1 MQQPH
6 SFWLMRARG
15 DWRQGTLLWSFCLF
29 LMMVPSLMAAEDA
42 KKIVALVDY
51 IGGDYKNA
59 VRAGK
64 VVNPEEH
71 QEMVEF
77 SRRSLELLQQ
87 LKTAE
92 GDKAGVEPELK
103 ELVSRIRQKEDERRV
118 SELAKRI
125 KEKMIAAYG
134 IVPHPR
140 ALPSLQA
147 GKALYMQNCAQ
158 CHGNEGKGDGPSR
171 GDMQPPSPPPA
182 NFMDPELMAGL
193 SPFKAFN
200 AITFGIERTAMPS
213 FAALAED
220 ERWQAAFY
228 IFSLR
233 FTPEAATEG
242 KKLLEIKRLPDEI
255 RSVATLAVVTDQESQ
270 ERLQRH
276 PLSPEEQRK
285 AMAYLRRGVLEDQ
298 PQDPLIVAR
307 TLLGE
312 SIALHEQGEK
322 EKSYQKAVEAYLDG
336 FELTEAALRAK
347 DASLARRLESQW
359 TQFRNALKSG
369 DEKKKIQ
376 RLYQEIDGGLVQ
388 ASQLLSQES
397 QVAKGYVLFNAAL
410 IILREGLEAAF
421 VLAAILTMLKV
432 MGATQAIPYIHLGWG
447 LALLAGLLTWVLAQT
462 VVTLSGSQ
470 RESLEGFAT
479 LMAAAVLFY
488 MGYWLH
494 TKSEARKWQ
503 QYIHDKVQA
512 AFSSRRILALVGVSF
527 FAVYR
532 EAFEVVLFYQ
542 ALWLQS
548 HNAQDAVIW
557 GFVVGLAILA
567 FLVFLL
573 FRLGL
578 KIPLKYFFGATGILL
593 FLLAFVF
600 AGQGVQA
607 LQVSGWLSVT
617 PLRFVPQVSFLGM
630 YPTLETLLA
639 QAFMLAALFGALF
652 RPTLQRHRAK

>member
-1 MQQPH
+1 
-6 SFWLMRARG
+6 
-15 DWRQGTLLWSFCLF
+15 
-29 LMMVPSLMAAEDA
+29 MMVPSLMAAEDA

-64 VVNPEEH
+64 VVNPDEH

-77 SRRSLELLQQ
+77 SQRSLELLQQ

-92 GDKAGVEPELK
+92 GDKAGVEPELS
-103 ELVSRIRQKEDERRV
+103 ELVSRIRQKEDEKCV
-118 SELAKRI
+118 AELARRI
-125 KEKMIAAYG
+125 KEKLIAAYG

-140 ALPSLQA
+140 TLPSLQA
-147 GKALYMQNCAQ
+147 GKALHMQNCAQ

-171 GDMQPPSPPPA
+171 GAMQPPSPPPA

-200 AITFGIERTAMPS
+200 SITYGIERTAMPS
-213 FAALAED
+213 FSAFTDE

-242 KKLLEIKRLPDEI
+242 KKLLEAKRLPEELK
-255 RSVATLAVVTDQESQ
+255 SAATLAVATDQELQ

-276 PLSPEEQRK
+276 SLSPEEQGK
-285 AMAYLRRGVLEDQ
+285 VLAYLRRGVLEDQ
-298 PQDPLIVAR
+298 GRNPLIVAR
-307 TLLGE
+307 TLLRE
-312 SIALHEQGEK
+312 SIALYEQGEK
-322 EKSYQKAVEAYLDG
+322 ERSYQKSVEAYLDG

-347 DASLARRLESQW
+347 DASLAGRLESQW
-359 TQFRNALKSG
+359 GLLRNALKRG
-369 DEKKKIQ
+369 DDQKEIQ
-376 RLYQEIDGGLVQ
+376 RIYQEIDTGLIQ

-397 QVAKGYVLFNAAL
+397 QVAKAYVLFNAAL
-410 IILREGLEAAF
+410 IILREGLEAAL

-479 LMAAAVLFY
+479 LMAAVVLFY

-503 QYIHDKVQA
+503 QFIHDKVQA

-557 GFVVGLAILA
+557 GFVIGLAILS

-578 KIPLKYFFGATGILL
+578 KIPIKYFFGTAGVLL
-593 FLLAFVF
+593 FFLALVF

-617 PLRFVPQVSFLGM
+617 PLRFVPQLGFLGM
-630 YPTLETLLA
+630 YPTLETVLA
-639 QAFMLAALFGALF
+639 QALMLVALFGALF
-652 RPTLQRHRAK
+652 WPSMQRHRSE